1 MQPRLDPAGG
11 DSALG
16 LVPWPGSGLQA
27 LRADVAIAK
36 PVT

>member
-11 DSALG
+11 DGALG
-16 LVPWPGSGLQA
+16 LVPWPGSGPQA
-27 LRADVAIAK
+27 LWADVAIAK